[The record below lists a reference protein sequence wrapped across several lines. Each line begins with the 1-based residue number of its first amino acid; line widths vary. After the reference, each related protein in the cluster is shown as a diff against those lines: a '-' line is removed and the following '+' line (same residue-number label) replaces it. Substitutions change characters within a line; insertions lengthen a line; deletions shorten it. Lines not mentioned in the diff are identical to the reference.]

1 MVKQK
6 NDVCKCSK
14 IRLINMKEI
23 DQSIKNTK
31 EKGAKIEKEMWDLHK
46 KISLLL

>member
-1 MVKQK
+1 MIKQK
-6 NDVCKCSK
+6 NDSCKCSK
-14 IRLINMKEI
+14 NKIVNLKEI

-31 EKGAKIEKEMWDLHK
+31 EKADKIEKEMWALHK